1 MGWSRNLIYWFY
13 KIIWAGWR
21 IHICA
26 TNYHYIY
33 NISRTKPQ
41 NLTFLVSSCSCFC
54 PIHWSQVLS
63 RKWKVPSNGNIFCV
77 TGPLCGQFTG
87 HRWIPLT
94 NVSETEFLMFSLI
107 CTWLNGW
114 VKSRESGD
122 LRHHRAHYD
131 VTVMKLTQLS
141 PSVPSI
147 LHNTTRLLRR

>member
-1 MGWSRNLIYWFY
+1 MGWPGNLIYWFY

-26 TNYHYIY
+26 TNYHYIS

-94 NVSETEFLMFSLI
+94 KVSETEFFYVFFDLHLTKRLSKKSWVWWFETPSCSL
-107 CTWLNGW
+107 W
-114 VKSRESGD
+114 
-122 LRHHRAHYD
+122 RHCNEVDSAF
-131 VTVMKLTQLS
+131 TQR
-141 PSVPSI
+141 P
-147 LHNTTRLLRR
+147 